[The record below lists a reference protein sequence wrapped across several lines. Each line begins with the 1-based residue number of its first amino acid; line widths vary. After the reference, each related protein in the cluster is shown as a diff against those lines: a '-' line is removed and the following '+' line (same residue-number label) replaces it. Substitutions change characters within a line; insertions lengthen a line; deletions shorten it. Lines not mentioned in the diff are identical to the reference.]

1 VTVYTAVCERAGDWW
16 EITVPELPSG
26 RVTQARRL
34 ADVEGT
40 VKDLV
45 ALMTDADP
53 DDIEVK
59 VQTPGRGPG
68 RWFAA
73 AGGVGLL
80 AALAVVRRI
89 LQGR

>member
-1 VTVYTAVCERAGDWW
+1 MAAVTMYTAVCERAGDWW

-53 DDIEVK
+53 DDIEVR
-59 VQTPGRGPG
+59 VQTPRSGPG
-68 RWFAA
+68 D
-73 AGGVGLL
+73 GSPPL
-80 AALAVVRRI
+80 ATPGYSRHLR
-89 LQGR
+89 